1 MYMNITLGLANSSL
15 GLHAI
20 LPLNFEYA
28 KIQEFDNNL
37 NFLTREKKIDQA
49 TQTIICDLWPMNAKI
64 LKKLHIHTVD
74 MIVNL

>member
-49 TQTIICDLWPMNAKI
+49 TQTIICDL
-64 LKKLHIHTVD
+64 
-74 MIVNL
+74 